1 MFRYII
7 RRLIAIIPILFVV
20 GTIVFLLIQ
29 LMPGNP
35 ARQIL
40 GADATQEEVEKLEVD
55 LGLDEPLPIYYVKWL
70 GNLLK
75 GDMGESIYT
84 GDKVLS
90 DIISHI
96 GPTLS
101 ISLLALSITLLIA
114 LPIGILAVRKRDS
127 WLDPTFM
134 SLSLLGVSIPE
145 FWFALLLILGFSVTI
160 PIFPTAGY
168 VPITE
173 DVASWLHY
181 IILPAI
187 VLAMIEVGLIARM
200 LRDGML
206 EGVNQDYTKTARSKG
221 LKEGSILVKHVF
233 PNALIPTTTVI
244 GVSVAGLLGGTV
256 IVETIFTIPGIGHLL
271 IDSIHRRDFPVVQG
285 SILFIST
292 VYVLV
297 NLLIDIVYALL
308 DPRIKYD

>member
-1 MFRYII
+1 
-7 RRLIAIIPILFVV
+7 
-20 GTIVFLLIQ
+20 
-29 LMPGNP
+29 
-35 ARQIL
+35 
-40 GADATQEEVEKLEVD
+40 
-55 LGLDEPLPIYYVKWL
+55 
-70 GNLLK
+70 
-75 GDMGESIYT
+75 YT

-187 VLAMIEVGLIARM
+187 VL
-200 LRDGML
+200 
-206 EGVNQDYTKTARSKG
+206 
-221 LKEGSILVKHVF
+221 
-233 PNALIPTTTVI
+233 
-244 GVSVAGLLGGTV
+244 
-256 IVETIFTIPGIGHLL
+256 
-271 IDSIHRRDFPVVQG
+271 
-285 SILFIST
+285 
-292 VYVLV
+292 
-297 NLLIDIVYALL
+297 
-308 DPRIKYD
+308 